1 MKTITILGKQYKIIP
16 MAHEESQGNMGSIN
30 RVSQIIMVDKSLAP
44 DQYKETLIHES
55 LHIISEELNL
65 NIDEDTVAR
74 IAVGLYS
81 TKGIL

>member
-1 MKTITILGKQYKIIP
+1 MKTIIILGKTYRIIP
-16 MAHEESQGNMGSIN
+16 MNHEECQGNMGSIN
-30 RVSQIIMVDKSLAP
+30 REKQIIMVNKDLAI

-65 NIDEDTVAR
+65 NLDEDTVAR